1 MDVTRTLLPGTTPL
15 AWRRRAL
22 PAGLLV
28 ATGSGGGSAAS
39 PAIVATAASPRDGH
53 AHGSSNSSAFMPEL
67 AGAPDG
73 ADVVL
78 PSGVRVRRTTIGGRH
93 VSQGALLQAIRG
105 IQQLPLQ
112 HQLLLARSGI
122 AVELL
127 PVTQL
132 EQVEG
137 TSQPVLGATAVNQD
151 SDGRWVPTRIR
162 VATDSPIS
170 ARGGVNAIA
179 EVAQH
184 EIGHAISVMTTQNR
198 SEDAAI
204 RYAAT
209 Y

>member
-1 MDVTRTLLPGTTPL
+1 M
-15 AWRRRAL
+15 
-22 PAGLLV
+22 
-28 ATGSGGGSAAS
+28 
-39 PAIVATAASPRDGH
+39 ATAATPKQGH
-53 AHGSSNSSAFMPEL
+53 AHGSPSSFMPEL

-78 PSGVRVRRTTIGGRH
+78 PSGVRVRRTTVGGRH

-105 IQQLPLQ
+105 IQQLPVQ
-112 HQLLLARSGI
+112 HQLLLARAGI

-137 TSQPVLGATAVNQD
+137 TSQPVLGATAVSQD
-151 SDGRWVPTRIR
+151 SSGRWVPSRIR
-162 VATDSPIS
+162 IATDSPIS
-170 ARGGVNAIA
+170 AKGGVNAIS
-179 EVAQH
+179 EVTQH
-184 EIGHAISVMTTQNR
+184 EIGHAISVMSTQDR